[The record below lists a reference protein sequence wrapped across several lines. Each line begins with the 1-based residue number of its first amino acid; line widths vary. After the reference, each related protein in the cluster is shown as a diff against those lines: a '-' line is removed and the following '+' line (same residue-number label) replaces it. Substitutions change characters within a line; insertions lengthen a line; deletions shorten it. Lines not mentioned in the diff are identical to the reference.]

1 MSGKGA
7 DVNGEGA
14 DVSGKGTDLI
24 GKEADVSGKVR
35 HAPIPRGGRKARGK
49 IRIAAGPVRLEA
61 TRSALVVGAAAAAL
75 LAAVGLVHI
84 GTGSTP
90 IGAEEIVKV
99 LFGHSGDEQTVR
111 IVETVRLPRF
121 VAALA
126 VGAALG
132 AAGAVFQSVSRNP
145 LGSPD
150 VIGFTTGAA
159 TGGIVSVAVLAGEAR
174 ETAFAA
180 TCGGM
185 ATATA
190 VYLLARRAGHSTGYQ
205 LVLVGIG
212 VSSFLTAVNSL
223 LLAYGDAEQTA
234 LASMWLS
241 GSLNART
248 WEQALVVAVAV
259 VLLVPALC
267 GMSRRLDILEMGD
280 DQATQAGIRPER
292 LRIAAMLA
300 AVALTSTAVAAT
312 GPIAFVALAA
322 PQAVARLTRSG
333 RLHIFTSALMGSTM
347 LTAADVA
354 SMRVPVG
361 VDVPVG
367 LATALIGG
375 VYLLWLIARS
385 PTV

>member
-90 IGAEEIVKV
+90 IGAEEIVKA
-99 LFGHSGDEQTVR
+99 LLGHSGDEQTVR

-212 VSSFLTAVNSL
+212 VSSFLTA
-223 LLAYGDAEQTA
+223 
-234 LASMWLS
+234 
-241 GSLNART
+241 
-248 WEQALVVAVAV
+248 VAVAV

>member
-90 IGAEEIVKV
+90 IGVEEIVKA
-99 LFGHSGDEQTVR
+99 LLGHSGDEQTVR

-150 VIGFTTGAA
+150 VIGFT

>member
-1 MSGKGA
+1 M
-7 DVNGEGA
+7 
-14 DVSGKGTDLI
+14 
-24 GKEADVSGKVR
+24 
-35 HAPIPRGGRKARGK
+35 
-49 IRIAAGPVRLEA
+49 
-61 TRSALVVGAAAAAL
+61 
-75 LAAVGLVHI
+75 HI

-90 IGAEEIVKV
+90 IGVEEIVKA
-99 LFGHSGDEQTVR
+99 LLGHSGDEQTVR

-292 LRIAAMLA
+292 LRVAAMLA

>member
-1 MSGKGA
+1 MSGKGT
-7 DVNGEGA
+7 G
-14 DVSGKGTDLI
+14 LI
-24 GKEADVSGKVR
+24 GKEADVNGKVR
-35 HAPIPRGGRKARGK
+35 HAPISRGGRKARGK

-90 IGAEEIVKV
+90 IGAEEIVKA
-99 LFGHSGDEQTVR
+99 LLGHSGDEQTVR

-292 LRIAAMLA
+292 LRVAAMLA

-312 GPIAFVALAA
+312 GPIAFVGLASPHIA
-322 PQAVARLTRSG
+322 RTVGGPGHARL
-333 RLHIFTSALMGSTM
+333 LPMSALLGAMAL
-347 LTAADVA
+347 LTADVLGRVADYPDEIGA
-354 SMRVPVG
+354 G
-361 VDVPVG
+361 V
-367 LATALIGG
+367 TAGLIGAPFFVALVRKG
-375 VYLLWLIARS
+375 RIAGI
-385 PTV
+385 

>member
-1 MSGKGA
+1 MSSRQEILDGFRRQVA
-7 DVNGEGA
+7 EG
-14 DVSGKGTDLI
+14 
-24 GKEADVSGKVR
+24 R
-35 HAPIPRGGRKARGK
+35 P
-49 IRIAAGPVRLEA
+49 
-61 TRSALVVGAAAAAL
+61 
-75 LAAVGLVHI
+75 
-84 GTGSTP
+84 
-90 IGAEEIVKV
+90 
-99 LFGHSGDEQTVR
+99 
-111 IVETVRLPRF
+111 
-121 VAALA
+121 
-126 VGAALG
+126 
-132 AAGAVFQSVSRNP
+132 
-145 LGSPD
+145 
-150 VIGFTTGAA
+150 VIGGGAGTCISA
-159 TGGIVSVAVLAGEAR
+159 KSAEAGGIDLLIIYNSGRFRMAGR
-174 ETAFAA
+174 
-180 TCGGM
+180 G
-185 ATATA
+185 
-190 VYLLARRAGHSTGYQ
+190 
-205 LVLVGIG
+205 
-212 VSSFLTAVNSL
+212 SL
-223 LLAYGDAEQTA
+223 SGLLAYGDAEQTA

-292 LRIAAMLA
+292 LRVAAMLA